1 MRKSCRTSNVR
12 RHPMM
17 PSGKCRSAHPRHRR
31 SRALTLLL
39 LLLLCGADAA
49 DLPPLGHQMNPVSPP
64 RAAPDF
70 RLPDMDEAMHA
81 LSDYRGKV
89 VMLNFWATWCPP
101 CRREMPSMQ
110 RLYEKYRERG
120 LEVVA
125 VNQFEDPDLVFEFT
139 GRLSLEPTFP
149 ILFDRESRVSEQFKV
164 KGLPTTYLLDREG
177 KIRYRAIGG
186 REFDHPEVEALIEGL
201 LD

>member
-1 MRKSCRTSNVR
+1 MKRSSPICNVLR
-12 RHPMM
+12 RQSLM
-17 PSGKCRSAHPRHRR
+17 PSLVALIMLLTVSA
-31 SRALTLLL
+31 A
-39 LLLLCGADAA
+39 GAA
-49 DLPPLGHQMNPVSPP
+49 DLPPLGHKMNPVSPP
-64 RAAPDF
+64 LAAPDF
-70 RLPDMDEAMHA
+70 TLPDLDGEAHSLA
-81 LSDYRGKV
+81 EFRGKV

-110 RLYEKYRERG
+110 RLYEKYGERG
-120 LEVVA
+120 LVVVA

-149 ILFDRESRVSEQFKV
+149 ILFDRESRVSEQYKV

-177 KIRYRAIGG
+177 RIHYRAIGG

-201 LD
+201 L

>member
-1 MRKSCRTSNVR
+1 
-12 RHPMM
+12 M
-17 PSGKCRSAHPRHRR
+17 PSLVALIMLLAVSA
-31 SRALTLLL
+31 A
-39 LLLLCGADAA
+39 GAA
-49 DLPPLGHQMNPVSPP
+49 DLPPLGYKMNPVSPP
-64 RAAPDF
+64 LAAPDF
-70 RLPDMDEAMHA
+70 TLPDLDGEARSLA
-81 LSDYRGKV
+81 EFRGKV

-110 RLYEKYRERG
+110 RLYEKYGERG
-120 LEVVA
+120 LVVVA

-149 ILFDRESRVSEQFKV
+149 ILFDRESRVSEQYKV

-177 KIRYRAIGG
+177 RIHYRAIGG

-201 LD
+201 L

>member
-1 MRKSCRTSNVR
+1 M
-12 RHPMM
+12 
-17 PSGKCRSAHPRHRR
+17 
-31 SRALTLLL
+31 LFLLL
-39 LLLLCGADAA
+39 LTPLAGAA
-49 DLPPLGHQMNPVSPP
+49 DLPPLGHRMNPVSPP
-64 RAAPDF
+64 LSAPDF
-70 RLPDMDEAMHA
+70 SLPDMDGEAHT
-81 LSDYRGKV
+81 LSEFRGKV

-110 RLYEKYRERG
+110 RLYEKYRDRG

-149 ILFDRESRVSEQFKV
+149 ILFDRESRVSEQFRV

-177 KIRYRAIGG
+177 KIRYQAIGG
-186 REFDHPEVEALIEGL
+186 REFDHPEVERLIEGL
-201 LD
+201 L

>member
-1 MRKSCRTSNVR
+1 MKRSCRIWNAR
-12 RHPMM
+12 LHQRMM
-17 PSGKCRSAHPRHRR
+17 LKAI
-31 SRALTLLL
+31 ALFLLL
-39 LLLLCGADAA
+39 AVSAAGAV
-49 DLPPLGHQMNPVSPP
+49 DLPPLGHTMNPVSPP
-64 RAAPDF
+64 LAAPDF
-70 RLPDMDEAMHA
+70 KLPDMDGESHA
-81 LSDYRGKV
+81 LSDFRGKV

-110 RLYEKYRERG
+110 RLYEKFNERG
-120 LEVVA
+120 LVVVA

-164 KGLPTTYLLDREG
+164 KGLPTTYLLDKQG

-201 LD
+201 L